1 MAGIKSWTRK
11 VSIAALGLAIA
22 GALIQVAPIAR
33 AAGAGTAVIQKEPE
47 QAVYVEDLPNGEA
60 IAAALSKFI
69 AKEMKPANQETADW
83 GTVPMME
90 VSLGGLPTG
99 YTRAFAAFIYTGDEI
114 ELLLLAAN
122 AKATQ
127 FTLLARVSGG
137 TDEGSLFINT
147 SKLNVTYQRDR
158 LNVWSQA
165 PFRAFSSLA
174 VLEWNGKT
182 LRVLSHEY
190 DDPTQRFY
198 DAKRK
203 LIEKKDMKGLLAQ
216 EAEGWV
222 EYPGFYQEYYELAG
236 PALLL
241 SYDKALAFYNKDVK
255 TAIRYLDYGLRQY
268 GDTYLIDYAGGK
280 VTIAEIVGEPDA
292 FNPPTIGFDK
302 YVVILNDYAYFLT
315 LAGRNKEAKPILAN
329 LIKLVPGRVVA
340 YLNLADAEWSLGQ
353 KTAAK
358 GHYKQ
363 YWKLLGSK
371 AAKVAPKRVQER
383 MNAKLSQ

>member
-1 MAGIKSWTRK
+1 MLWLKSWTRK
-11 VSIAALGLAIA
+11 VSIAGLGLVIA
-22 GALIQVAPIAR
+22 GLLIQAAPEAT
-33 AAGAGTAVIQKEPE
+33 AAGAGTAVTQKEPA
-47 QAVYVEDLPNGEA
+47 QAIYVEELPNGEA
-60 IAAALSKFI
+60 IGAGLSRFI
-69 AKEMKPANQETADW
+69 AKELKLTNQEISDM

-99 YTRAFAAFIYTGDEI
+99 YTREFAAFIYTDDAGI
-114 ELLLLAAN
+114 ELLLLAAD

-127 FTLLARVSGG
+127 FTLLARASEG

-147 SKLNVTYQRDR
+147 AKLNVTYQGNR

-165 PFRAFSSLA
+165 PFRAFSSSA
-174 VLEWNGKT
+174 ELEWNGKS

-198 DAKRK
+198 DVKRK

-241 SYDKALAFYNKDVK
+241 SYDKAIALYKKDVK
-255 TAIRYLDYGLRQY
+255 TAIQYLDYGLRQY

-280 VTIAEIVGEPDA
+280 VTKAEIAGEPDA
-292 FNPPTIGFDK
+292 FNPPTVGFDK
-302 YVVILNDYAYFLT
+302 YVAILNDYAYFLT

-329 LIKLVPGRVVA
+329 IIKLVPGRVVA

-353 KTAAK
+353 KAAAK

-383 MNAKLSQ
+383 MNAK

>member
-1 MAGIKSWTRK
+1 MSGLLSWTRK
-11 VSIAALGLAIA
+11 VATAGLSLIMA
-22 GALIQVAPIAR
+22 GSLIQAAPIAS
-33 AAGAGTAVIQKEPE
+33 AAGAGTAVTQNEPS
-47 QAVYVEDLPNGEA
+47 QAVYVEELPNGEA
-60 IAAALSKFI
+60 IGAAMSKFI
-69 AKEMKPANQETADW
+69 AKELKLTNQEIADR

-99 YTRAFAAFIYTGDEI
+99 YTREFVAFIYDEDGI
-114 ELLLLAAN
+114 ELLLLAAD
-122 AKATQ
+122 AKAAQ
-127 FTLLARVSGG
+127 FTLLARASEG
-137 TDEGSLFINT
+137 TDEGWLFINT
-147 SKLNVTYQRDR
+147 SKLNVTYQGSR

-174 VLEWNGKT
+174 VLEWDGKT

-198 DAKRK
+198 DKKRE
-203 LIEKKDMKGLLAQ
+203 LIKKKDIKGLLAQ

-222 EYPGFYQEYYELAG
+222 EYPGFYQEYYELAE

-241 SYDKALAFYNKDVK
+241 SYDKALALHKKDVK

-268 GDTYLIDYAGGK
+268 GDTYMIDYTSGK
-280 VTIAEIVGEPDA
+280 VTKAEIVGEPDA

-302 YVVILNDYAYFLT
+302 YVAILNDYAYFLT

-329 LIKLVPGRVVA
+329 IIELVPGRVVA

-353 KTAAK
+353 KAAAK
-358 GHYKQ
+358 SHYKQ

-383 MNAKLSQ
+383 IKAK